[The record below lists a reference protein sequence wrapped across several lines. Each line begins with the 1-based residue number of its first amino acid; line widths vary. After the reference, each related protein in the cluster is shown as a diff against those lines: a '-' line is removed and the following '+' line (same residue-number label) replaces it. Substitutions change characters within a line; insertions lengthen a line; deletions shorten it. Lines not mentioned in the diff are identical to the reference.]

1 LSSIACKT
9 IEDNRSTIF
18 RQPQNAPSISILR
31 IQFICSG
38 LESGKDGVGDYTRRL
53 AGACTRMGHPCQML
67 SLNDKYASPTQAAIE
82 YQVDGETKIPTLRLS
97 ADTSWHQRET
107 SARSFTRNFVP
118 DFMSLQ
124 FVPYGFHP
132 KGLPLG
138 LSKRLNRIGMNT
150 TWHLMFHELWIG
162 SIGSGPWKKRIVGA
176 LQKRVVAN
184 LLSTLNPPIVHTQA
198 TPYVRLLKLLSSRV
212 SQLPLFGNFD
222 TQLGNADNGWEKLKQ
237 LLGTS
242 DAPRIR
248 AQHHIAGVFG
258 SVHPEWDPSDFVNRW
273 SQCCKEVGKCPL
285 LVFLGKGVV
294 STPNNEPQLNNGH
307 AHSRTEFGSH
317 QAMIDELR
325 SKVPVIVLGEHS
337 DEHVASFLKSF
348 DFVISTTPAILSEK
362 SSSSSS
368 CLDFGLPVV
377 VTRESQSESSI
388 ELDGFHLASQLDSK
402 EMMALSRGLERPN
415 RLNEIADQFIASLKP
430 AH

>member
-1 LSSIACKT
+1 
-9 IEDNRSTIF
+9 
-18 RQPQNAPSISILR
+18 
-31 IQFICSG
+31 
-38 LESGKDGVGDYTRRL
+38 
-53 AGACTRMGHPCQML
+53 MGHPCQML

-107 SARSFTRNFVP
+107 SARSFTGNFVP
-118 DFMSLQ
+118 DLMSLQ

-132 KGLPLG
+132 KGLPFG
-138 LSKRLNRIGMNT
+138 LSKRLNRIGTNT

-162 SIGSGPWKKRIVGA
+162 SIGNSPWKKRIVGA
-176 LQKRVVAN
+176 LQKRVVAK
-184 LLSTLNPPIVHTQA
+184 LLSTLKPPIFHTHA
-198 TPYVRLLKLLSSRV
+198 TPYVRLLKLLSPRV

-222 TQLGNADNGWEKLKQ
+222 TQLGNAEDGWGELNR
-237 LLGTS
+237 LLGTI
-242 DAPRIR
+242 DAKRVR
-248 AQHHIAGVFG
+248 GKHHIAGVFG

-273 SQCCKEVGKCPL
+273 SQYCKEVGRSPL

-294 STPNNEPQLNNGH
+294 STPTKEPQPNHGH

-317 QAMIDELR
+317 QSMIDELR
-325 SKVPVIVLGEHS
+325 SKVPVIALGEHS

-377 VTRESQSESSI
+377 VTRENQSESSI

-402 EMMALSRGLERPN
+402 EIMALSRGPERPN
-415 RLNEIADQFIASLKP
+415 KLNEIADRFIASLTP

>member
-1 LSSIACKT
+1 
-9 IEDNRSTIF
+9 
-18 RQPQNAPSISILR
+18 
-31 IQFICSG
+31 
-38 LESGKDGVGDYTRRL
+38 
-53 AGACTRMGHPCQML
+53 MGHPCQML

-97 ADTSWHQRET
+97 ADTSWHQREK
-107 SARSFTRNFVP
+107 SARSLTRSFVP
-118 DFMSLQ
+118 DLMSLQ

-132 KGLPLG
+132 KGLPFG

-150 TWHLMFHELWIG
+150 TWHVMFHELWIG

-176 LQKRVVAN
+176 LQKRVVTK
-184 LLSTLNPPIVHTQA
+184 LLSTLKPPVIHTHA
-198 TPYVRLLKLLSSRV
+198 TPYVRLLKLLAPRV
-212 SQLPLFGNFD
+212 GQLPLFGNFD
-222 TQLGNADNGWEKLKQ
+222 TELGNADIGWGKLKQ

-242 DAPRIR
+242 DVQCVRG
-248 AQHHIAGVFG
+248 QHHIAGVFG
-258 SVHPEWDPSDFVNRW
+258 SVHPEWDPRDFVNRW
-273 SQCCKEVGKCPL
+273 SQGCKEVGKSPL

-294 STPNNEPQLNNGH
+294 STPTNEPQSNHGS

-325 SKVPVIVLGEHS
+325 RKVSVIVLGEHS

-368 CLDFGLPVV
+368 CRDFGLPVV
-377 VTRESQSESSI
+377 VTRENQQDSSI

-402 EMMALSRGLERPN
+402 EIMALRRGPERPQ
-415 RLNEIADQFIASLKP
+415 RLNEIAGQFIASLKP